1 MADLFG
7 TEFHAQPGE
16 EIQAGLD
23 YPPPINFS
31 LTESYKPRTI
41 AEFVG
46 LSKQKTIL
54 ENLIAH
60 PRCCGLR
67 FLGTPGTGKT
77 SMAFAFAEAIGAQ
90 IHHVPSQDCN
100 LENLERIA
108 RMCHTVPYD
117 WHKGKPCKWHVV
129 IIDEAD
135 EMSKASQTF
144 LLSRLDG
151 SNPCPTTIWILT
163 ANSDE
168 RFEEKLLSRVI
179 KLPPFN
185 GYGMGNEV
193 RALLARIWTE
203 RAGGAPEPDFARMNT
218 GNVREALQSL
228 EVELLSIGEN

>member
-1 MADLFG
+1 MAELF
-7 TEFHAQPGE
+7 EMDAQRGIDFP
-16 EIQAGLD
+16 A
-23 YPPPINFS
+23 S
-31 LTESYKPRTI
+31 LTEVYKPQRI
-41 AEFVG
+41 ADFVG
-46 LSKQKTIL
+46 LTKQKTIL

-90 IHHVPSQDCN
+90 VHHVPSQDCN
-100 LENLERIA
+100 LENLERIS

-117 WHKGKPCKWHVV
+117 WQRGKPCKWHVV

-135 EMSKASQTF
+135 EMSRAAQTF

-151 SNPCPTTIWILT
+151 SNPCPSTIWILT
-163 ANSDE
+163 ANSDDK
-168 RFEEKLLSRVI
+168 FDDKLLSRLI

-193 RALLARIWTE
+193 RALLARIWKE
-203 RAGGAPEPDFARMNT
+203 RANGAPEPDFSRMNT

-228 EVELLSIGEN
+228 EVELLSV

>member
-7 TEFHAQPGE
+7 TEFRTQPGE
-16 EIQAGLD
+16 ESQTGLGFA
-23 YPPPINFS
+23 PPINYS
-31 LTESYKPRTI
+31 LTESYKPQTI
-41 AEFVG
+41 GEFVG
-46 LSKQKTIL
+46 LAKQKTIL
-54 ENLIAH
+54 SNLIAN
-60 PRCCGLR
+60 PRPCGLR

-135 EMSKASQTF
+135 EMSRAAQTF

-151 SNPCPTTIWILT
+151 SNPCPSTIWILT
-163 ANSDE
+163 ANSDDK
-168 RFEEKLLSRVI
+168 FEEKLLSRLI
-179 KLPPFN
+179 KLPAFN

-193 RALLARIWTE
+193 RSLLARIWKE
-203 RAGGAPEPDFARMNT
+203 RANGAPEPDFSRMNT
-218 GNVREALQSL
+218 GNVREALQAL
-228 EVELLSIGEN
+228 EVELLSV